1 MTKYL
6 RREDYM
12 YMLRII
18 LRRYAQ
24 APTPEEQR
32 ILEDLGSRIV
42 LMLCGDDREVF
53 DHGQDYIG

>member
-6 RREDYM
+6 RREDFM
-12 YMLRII
+12 YILRLI

-32 ILEDLGSRIV
+32 TLEDLGSRIV
-42 LMLCGDDREVF
+42 LMLCDDDKE
-53 DHGQDYIG
+53 G